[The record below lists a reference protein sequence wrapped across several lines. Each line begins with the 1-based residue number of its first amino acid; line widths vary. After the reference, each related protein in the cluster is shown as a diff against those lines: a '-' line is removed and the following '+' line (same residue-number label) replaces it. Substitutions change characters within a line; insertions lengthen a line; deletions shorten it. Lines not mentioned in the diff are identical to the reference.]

1 MNEGGEALRE
11 DKYEILK
18 RFYGLDSFRPGQA
31 ELIDA
36 ILAGRDCL
44 GIMPTGGGKSLCYQ
58 VPALMLPGLALV
70 VSPLIS
76 LMADQV
82 GALRA
87 NGIGAEF
94 LNSSLESDEYAAVMR
109 RIRSGRCKLL
119 YIAPERLESAPFIN
133 FLSGLDISLIAVD
146 EAHCVSQWGQDFRP
160 SYLKI
165 SAAASALPAKTPMAA
180 FTATATNR
188 VQRDIVELLGLREPF
203 RVVTG
208 FDRPNLYFDVR
219 YPADKDAELLRLIS
233 ERPGKSGIVYCS
245 TRSAVEKVCE
255 LLRSHG
261 LRAVRYHAGLSD
273 AERAGAQEAFQY
285 DEADIMAATNAF
297 GMGID
302 KSNVSY
308 VIHYNMPLSLD
319 AYYQE
324 AGRAGRDGSP
334 ADCILLYS
342 KKDVVTAKY
351 LLEHSENGLGEADI
365 YRLRQMEGYCRSS
378 RCLRGYI
385 LGYFGESHQESCGNC
400 GNCSGERR
408 YSDITLEAQQILSC
422 VLRIKKRL
430 GHCIGR
436 AKLCAVLRGEDDES
450 IAGLRGLS
458 TFGLMEGESARRIN
472 EYIDSLIDSGY
483 AYINEFQAVCAS
495 EKAAGVLFNGERVR
509 MIERRES
516 VRLRGAKAE
525 LELAPGAKGHSTAAL
540 YERLRAKRARMAR
553 ASHVPAYVIFS
564 NATLENIAAAAPESM
579 EEFLAVSGVGQVKA
593 ARYGRPLLAE
603 IRAFLDGE

>member
-1 MNEGGEALRE
+1 MGPGFPPELPE
-11 DKYEILK
+11 D
-18 RFYGLDSFRPGQA
+18 F
-31 ELIDA
+31 
-36 ILAGRDCL
+36 
-44 GIMPTGGGKSLCYQ
+44 
-58 VPALMLPGLALV
+58 
-70 VSPLIS
+70 
-76 LMADQV
+76 
-82 GALRA
+82 
-87 NGIGAEF
+87 
-94 LNSSLESDEYAAVMR
+94 SS
-109 RIRSGRCKLL
+109 G
-119 YIAPERLESAPFIN
+119 
-133 FLSGLDISLIAVD
+133 
-146 EAHCVSQWGQDFRP
+146 
-160 SYLKI
+160 
-165 SAAASALPAKTPMAA
+165 ASALPAKTPMAA

-261 LRAVRYHAGLSD
+261 LRAVRYPTPAGLSD

-324 AGRAGRDGSP
+324 AGRGR
-334 ADCILLYS
+334 ARRLARRLHTFVLQ
-342 KKDVVTAKY
+342 KDVVTAKY

-540 YERLRAKRARMAR
+540 YERLRAKRARMAIDIRIGHFQQRHTGKHSRRR
-553 ASHVPAYVIFS
+553 A
-564 NATLENIAAAAPESM
+564 
-579 EEFLAVSGVGQVKA
+579 
-593 ARYGRPLLAE
+593 
-603 IRAFLDGE
+603 GEHGGIPRRERRGPG